1 MFKEKK
7 IITYKFGDI
16 IFSDFPA
23 EYRRGEIENTLDEEL
38 PLPYKHMVFE
48 SEADF
53 LKATQNLLNIHAINV
68 KKSSRRNINNWIL
81 SDSVKNNLKKD
92 LVSSIGN
99 FEESDIK
106 TEFRF
111 GDSSRI
117 ELFTF
122 NEKTDVILSISIE
135 ARCKVSIQNMNVFNN
150 VVVKKSIEE
159 YTTRWVDSERPLKI
173 TVCYEK
179 NYQEVYSFE

>member
-135 ARCKVSIQNMNVFNN
+135 ARCKVSIQKVDIFND
-150 VVVKKSIEE
+150 VVKKSTEE